1 MTCDREGGWTILNI
15 QMYMKEVEKW
25 RWHHTNERTNR
36 QTKRKKE
43 KKKDADR
50 EMVYQNEETVWWRRE
65 WAKMNEHIVIS
76 KKMSFIFGLHD
87 ARHTPKTTKSDCLCG
102 TSFSVT
108 VASGPIRPFFSRAI
122 PFDYSELCTKLS
134 SNSCGIDVSTGL
146 PCIRAGSFPFTS
158 FMRHLKNSPNFITRA
173 QYALYDFWL
182 Y

>member
-1 MTCDREGGWTILNI
+1 MRWTKKKEKRRKTIETSEIQKMKWKKMTCDREGGWTILNI
-15 QMYMKEVEKW
+15 QMCMNEVEKW

-87 ARHTPKTTKSDCLCG
+87 ARHTPKTTKWWRSDCLCG

-108 VASGPIRPFFSRAI
+108 VASGPIRSFFF
-122 PFDYSELCTKLS
+122 PGD
-134 SNSCGIDVSTGL
+134 
-146 PCIRAGSFPFTS
+146 PIR
-158 FMRHLKNSPNFITRA
+158 L
-173 QYALYDFWL
+173 FWIMH
-182 Y
+182 